1 MSKNEYTTVTDSEE
15 IGVVGGI
22 VEMDE
27 NREPIPDTFMPIAVT
42 RFDRSSF
49 CSLIAAETYLTPP
62 IEDDRVYTWFAAKLR
77 AMADDIEGF
86 AQERR

>member
-42 RFDRSSF
+42 RFERSSF
-49 CSLIAAETYLTPP
+49 CNLVAAETYLTPP
-62 IEDDRVYTWFAAKLR
+62 VEDDRVYTWFAGKLR
-77 AMADDIEGF
+77 DMADDIEKF

>member
-1 MSKNEYTTVTDSEE
+1 MSKKENTTVTDSEE
-15 IGVVGGI
+15 IGIVGGI

-49 CSLIAAETYLTPP
+49 CNLIAAETYLTPP
-62 IEDDRVYTWFAAKLR
+62 IEDDRVYKWFAKKLR
-77 AMADDIEGF
+77 DMADDIEKI
-86 AQERR
+86 AQERH

>member
-1 MSKNEYTTVTDSEE
+1 MSKKEYTTVTDSEE

-42 RFDRSSF
+42 RFERASF
-49 CSLIAAETYLTPP
+49 CDLIAAETYLTPP
-62 IEDDRVYTWFAAKLR
+62 IEDDRDYKWFARKLR
-77 AMADDIEGF
+77 DMADNIEKF

>member
-1 MSKNEYTTVTDSEE
+1 MSNHENTTVTDSEE

-42 RFDRSSF
+42 RFECASF
-49 CSLIAAETYLTPP
+49 CNLIAAETYLTPP
-62 IEDDRVYTWFAAKLR
+62 IEDDRVYKWFARKLR
-77 AMADDIEGF
+77 AMADDIEKF